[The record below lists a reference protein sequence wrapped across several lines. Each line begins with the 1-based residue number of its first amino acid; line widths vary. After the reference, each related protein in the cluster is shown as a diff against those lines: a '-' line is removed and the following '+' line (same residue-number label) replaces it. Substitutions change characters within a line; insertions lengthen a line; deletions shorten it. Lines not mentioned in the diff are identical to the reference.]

1 MAYYAVRVGK
11 TPGIYKT
18 WDECQQNTKG
28 FSGAQFKKFNTEEE
42 ANAFMNFDSILQDAI
57 TNISTSEKTKQDTA
71 VDLKTP
77 YAFVDGSFNPST
89 RTFGYG
95 GFLVY
100 DSTEEPIILKG
111 SSNDIELA
119 SMRNVAGE
127 IHGAMAAVEKAKEMG
142 LSELNIYYDYMGIEM
157 WATGAW
163 KCNKAGTMQY
173 RDFMMD
179 ACNNYMNINFIKVAA
194 HTGIPG
200 NEEADRLAKESV
212 GL

>member
-1 MAYYAVRVGK
+1 MSFYAVRVGRV
-11 TPGIYKT
+11 PGIYKT

-28 FSGAQFKKFNTEEE
+28 FPKAEFKKFNTEDE
-42 ANAFMNFDSILQDAI
+42 AKAFINFQNVLDASIE
-57 TNISTSEKTKQDTA
+57 N
-71 VDLKTP
+71 LKKESKEPKLALP

-89 RTFGYG
+89 KVFGYG
-95 GFLVY
+95 GFVVCNSKSDPLIVQ
-100 DSTEEPIILKG
+100 G
-111 SSNDIELA
+111 SGTDESLA

-127 IHGAMAAVEKAKEMG
+127 IHGAMAAINKAIELG
-142 LSELNIYYDYMGIEM
+142 LPEINIYYDYMGIEM

-163 KCNKAGTMQY
+163 KCNKEGTIAY
-173 RDFMMD
+173 RDFINSVKD
-179 ACNNYMNINFIKVAA
+179 TIKINFIKVAA